1 MMSRVSGLI
10 LAALSVETIQD
21 GISASIV
28 AGQFEA
34 INRSPSESF

>member
-1 MMSRVSGLI
+1 MISRVSSLI

-21 GISASIV
+21 GISASMLP
-28 AGQFEA
+28 GNFEA